1 MLAVRESAKQAVPS
15 GAAFFLSVPDDAT
28 RPGVALAQRGATISY
43 LCHRKCIH
51 IDAPAGLRVV
61 GLFPRPKT
69 KDMKMRFSF
78 AVLLAAILLAPA
90 PADAAGHGRVEVRTG
105 YDDFE
110 NVGGFLYGI
119 GAGYDFD
126 LGTSLTLGV
135 EATVE
140 ESTADLF
147 ILDARRDLGAGIR
160 LGIKTGET
168 GRVYLGAGYSNA
180 RVTAPG
186 FGSGNADGIRDS
198 TGY

>member
-1 MLAVRESAKQAVPS
+1 
-15 GAAFFLSVPDDAT
+15 
-28 RPGVALAQRGATISY
+28 
-43 LCHRKCIH
+43 
-51 IDAPAGLRVV
+51 
-61 GLFPRPKT
+61 
-69 KDMKMRFSF
+69 MRYSF
-78 AVLLAAILLAPA
+78 AALLAAIMLAPA
-90 PADAAGHGRVEVRTG
+90 PADAAGQGRVEVRTG

-126 LGTSLTLGV
+126 LGRSLTLGV

-180 RVTAPG
+180 RVTATG
-186 FGSGNADGIRDS
+186 FGSGNADGIRGSAGYEFGLFGNIYGKLEYRYTNYEAGFDRHQGL
-198 TGY
+198 TGVGIRF